1 MQDAKTRAALLV
13 ICLACLIG
21 SGIAL
26 FAGRRAQPPP
36 VVITPPPPAQTSA
49 VPEAAPKREARLYVD
64 VAGSVR
70 RPSLYVLPA
79 GSRIMQAIRAA
90 GGPSADADLDAVN
103 LAQKVTDGE
112 KVFVPRRGTPLRPVS
127 PPEAAASSIAS
138 DAPPSLVLPKT
149 SGKGG
154 HSNKMTA
161 GSGEQ
166 IALNTATAEQL
177 ERLPGVGPSM
187 AGRILAYRQQAGGFG
202 KSEDLMQVVGL
213 GPKKFAKIA
222 AFVRPD

>member
-1 MQDAKTRAALLV
+1 MQDAKTRVALLV
-13 ICLACLIG
+13 ICLACLLG

-26 FAGRRAQPPP
+26 FAGHHAPPPP
-36 VVITPPPPAQTSA
+36 VVIIPPPPTETSA
-49 VPEAAPKREARLYVD
+49 APEASPKRAARLYVD

-70 RPSLYVLPA
+70 RPSLYVLSS
-79 GSRIMQAIRAA
+79 GSRVMQAIRAA
-90 GGPSADADLDAVN
+90 GGPTAEADLDAVN

-112 KVFVPRRGTPLRPVS
+112 KVFVPRRGMTPQ
-127 PPEAAASSIAS
+127 PPPPSEIAASSAAP
-138 DAPPSLVLPKT
+138 DAAPSPTPPKT
-149 SGKGG
+149 SGKGS

-222 AFVRPD
+222 PFVRPD